1 MTDNYNLNQ
10 LGAEDFVVYSEGG
23 KIMSGGFSINNMF
36 LSGNQPALKTMNSSK
51 FQAGGSISSIFKDL
65 AVPAGLLHLQQN
77 PTNHYLPSTF
87 GSNEVVED
95 TLYDKLLKLMEPDN
109 DKRKK
114 QTKKVKNSKKS
125 KNNKTKRNK

>member
-1 MTDNYNLNQ
+1 MRDNIKDGFNPDDLVFYQ
-10 LGAEDFVVYSEGG
+10 EGG
-23 KIMSGGFSINNMF
+23 NIMSGGFSINNMF

-51 FQAGGSISSIFKDL
+51 FQEGGSISSIFKDL
-65 AVPAGLLHLQQN
+65 AVPAGLFHLQQN
-77 PTNHYLPSTF
+77 PTKHFIPSTF

-114 QTKKVKNSKKS
+114 QTKKVKNSK
-125 KNNKTKRNK
+125 NNKTKRNKKT

>member
-1 MTDNYNLNQ
+1 MEDNIKGGLNPDDLVFYQ
-10 LGAEDFVVYSEGG
+10 EAG

-36 LSGNQPALKTMNSSK
+36 LGGNQPALKTMNSIK
-51 FQAGGSISSIFKDL
+51 FQEGGSISSIFKDL
-65 AVPAGLLHLQQN
+65 AVPAGLFHLQQN
-77 PTNHYLPSTF
+77 PTKNFLPSTF

-114 QTKKVKNSKKS
+114 QSKKVKIS
-125 KNNKTKRNK
+125 KNNKTKRNKKS

>member
-1 MTDNYNLNQ
+1 MEDNIKSGFNPDDLVFYQ
-10 LGAEDFVVYSEGG
+10 EAG

-36 LSGNQPALKTMNSSK
+36 LGGNQPALKTMNSIK
-51 FQAGGSISSIFKDL
+51 FQEGGSISSIFKDL
-65 AVPAGLLHLQQN
+65 AVPAGLFHLQQN
-77 PTNHYLPSTF
+77 PTKHFLPSTF

-114 QTKKVKNSKKS
+114 QSKKVKIS
-125 KNNKTKRNK
+125 KNNKTKRNKKS

>member
-1 MTDNYNLNQ
+1 MEDNIKGGFNPDDLVFYQ
-10 LGAEDFVVYSEGG
+10 EAG

-36 LSGNQPALKTMNSSK
+36 LSGNQPALKTINSNK
-51 FQAGGSISSIFKDL
+51 PQTGGSVSSIFKDL
-65 AVPAGLLHLQQN
+65 AVPAGLFHLQQN

-114 QTKKVKNSKKS
+114 QSKKVKIS
-125 KNNKTKRNK
+125 KNNKTKRNKKS